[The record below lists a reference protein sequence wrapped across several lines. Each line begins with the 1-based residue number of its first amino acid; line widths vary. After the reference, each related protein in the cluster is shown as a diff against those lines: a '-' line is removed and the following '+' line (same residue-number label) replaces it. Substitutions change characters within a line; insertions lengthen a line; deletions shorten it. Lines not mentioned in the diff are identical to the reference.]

1 MLFHSWRINPFV
13 VNARF
18 VYPLK
23 TSGGERGG
31 RESVHWEQIG
41 NEVNALNML

>member
-23 TSGGERGG
+23 NSGGGGGG
-31 RESVHWEQIG
+31 RERLHWEQKG

>member
-23 TSGGERGG
+23 TSGGGGG